1 MNIGEINRLCKIS
14 SVDKGWVSLD
24 WLIIRPALISMVF
37 TIDRI
42 KIGTKT
48 VIHTQSFPALHAK
61 FLSSR
66 QPCPPWPA
74 IITILYKPTRAG
86 FGSRLIFPISDPRG
100 AILCPLNFENGPAV
114 LLRPVPSFW
123 LPNVALFLLQM
134 PSSLCVQNCIST
146 GFDSFPRADWLYTEE
161 WFVSETSKQWI
172 ISWGL

>member
-1 MNIGEINRLCKIS
+1 MIY
-14 SVDKGWVSLD
+14 
-24 WLIIRPALISMVF
+24 
-37 TIDRI
+37 
-42 KIGTKT
+42 
-48 VIHTQSFPALHAK
+48 TQSFPALHAK

-74 IITILYKPTRAG
+74 IITILYMPTRAG
-86 FGSRLIFPISDPRG
+86 YDSRLIFPISDPRG

-146 GFDSFPRADWLYTEE
+146 GFDSFPRADWQLPLHRKMICE
-161 WFVSETSKQWI
+161 WNFETMNYQLRFVDKMLGIELSAFCQTLLPNI
-172 ISWGL
+172 AAYR